1 MRKPDDPTTFT
12 DGDSDETF
20 LGRWSRRKRAGDAE
34 PVKIESSTE
43 QARQP
48 EQETHPELEPGP
60 VAHAQSARHPPA
72 STEDA
77 DPAPVLT
84 DADMPSLASIGD
96 DGDYSGFLSP
106 GVSEAL
112 RNKALRQL
120 FMSAQFNVLDGLN
133 DYDDDFT
140 TFESLGDIIT
150 SDMRHRTQ
158 MEAEQAA
165 REAEAQSQRLARDG
179 PAQALP
185 GEEGSTDQQTAAAD
199 ALGDDGAGPAHDEQI
214 ADARGAEAQTSD
226 AHEPEVHDAGVS
238 AGPPDELTTDEDGV
252 ATDKGSGSAT
262 TIIPGSDVQNV

>member
-1 MRKPDDPTTFT
+1 MRKPDDPTSST
-12 DGDSDETF
+12 DGDSSETF

-34 PVKIESSTE
+34 SVSSE
-43 QARQP
+43 LPAAQALQR
-48 EQETHPELEPGP
+48 EHETHSEPEREP
-60 VAHAQSARHPPA
+60 AARAESLLDPPA
-72 STEDA
+72 LTEDA

-84 DADMPSLASIGD
+84 DADMPPLTSIGD

-140 TFESLGDIIT
+140 AFESLGDIIT

-165 REAEAQSQRLARDG
+165 REAQSQRLARDES
-179 PAQALP
+179 AQAMP
-185 GEEGSTDQQTAAAD
+185 GEEGIAEQQSAAAD
-199 ALGDDGAGPAHDEQI
+199 AMGDDGAGSADDEQI
-214 ADARGAEAQTSD
+214 ADSPGTEAETSD
-226 AHEPEVHDAGVS
+226 VDGPDIHDAGVG
-238 AGPPDELTTDEDGV
+238 AGPPDELTTHEDGV